1 MSPYY
6 IISDH
11 CVRERAL
18 VASYFGQVIGQYFF
32 WNTAAA
38 AMPPLPL
45 RHAAMLPGYPGE
57 ISGRVQCPTDDR
69 IWPGSS
75 EVGQPKPKSESCSTV
90 AHSAE
95 KESFSRASPS
105 PKCTLVVLGNLI
117 IPYLIHFHSH

>member
-32 WNTAAA
+32 
-38 AMPPLPL
+38 LEHC
-45 RHAAMLPGYPGE
+45 RRRRRRAAMLPGYPGE

-69 IWPGSS
+69 IWPGFKR
-75 EVGQPKPKSESCSTV
+75 GRSTQ
-90 AHSAE
+90 A
-95 KESFSRASPS
+95 
-105 PKCTLVVLGNLI
+105 
-117 IPYLIHFHSH
+117 